1 MEDNLPETEFKKLE
15 DALVFYTNRIAKEN
29 SNKTNIQLYLKQIA
43 IECGLSEK
51 GCRQMFKTLLTKE
64 LQKWPKDTVNQ
75 IVQRIQ
81 QFSQQFPELSVE
93 EKKRKI
99 RSVLD
104 EEFQLRQQVQSIY
117 IYIYIINYLLKK
129 YLNQ

>member
-1 MEDNLPETEFKKLE
+1 MEDHLPETEFKKLE

-29 SNKTNIQLYLKQIA
+29 SNGTKLHLYLKQIA

-81 QFSQQFPELSVE
+81 QLSQQFPELSVE
-93 EKKRKI
+93 EKKTKI
-99 RSVLD
+99 KSILD
-104 EEFQLRQQVQSIY
+104 EEFQLRQQMQSN
-117 IYIYIINYLLKK
+117 IINYLLKK